1 MTHRRSAN
9 LKIALTSVLTA
20 AALLVSARAIA
31 AAGAAEPLMD
41 CNDQVVQYSE
51 PSVVPLAGHV
61 SIKPL
66 RQRPDRVLEEYDSEF
81 IAKSPHGTAAFNR
94 VVTADTTKPGSRS
107 NVIEVFTTK
116 GSPVAWQIEAV
127 DLMDNMRLKWLN
139 EDLLFVQVWW
149 GRIVSTDLI
158 FELGSGRFI
167 YAKEANYGLL
177 IQPCEGRARPV
188 KTH

>member
-9 LKIALTSVLTA
+9 LKIALTSVLTM
-20 AALLVSARAIA
+20 AALLASAHAVA

-51 PSVVPLAGHV
+51 PSVVPLAGHISV
-61 SIKPL
+61 KPL
-66 RQRPDRVLEEYDSEF
+66 PQRTGRVLEEYDPEF
-81 IAKSPHGTAAFNR
+81 IAKSPHETVAFNR
-94 VVTADTTKPGSRS
+94 VVVADTTKPGPRS
-107 NVIEVFTTK
+107 NVIEVFSTK

-127 DLMDNMRLKWLN
+127 DLRDNMRLQWLN
-139 EDLLFVQVWW
+139 EDLLFVQAWW

-167 YAKEANYGLL
+167 YAKEANYGLFTE
-177 IQPCEGRARPV
+177 PCEDAAVP
-188 KTH
+188 